1 MIQVLGA
8 YPPPNWHVVEGRAE
22 LSGNGLGFRAPTFY
36 APSGC
41 ARPPSSPGRTA
52 ESPVLLGFRVQVG
65 SQLLYGGLTRGSRA
79 WG

>member
-1 MIQVLGA
+1 M
-8 YPPPNWHVVEGRAE
+8 
-22 LSGNGLGFRAPTFY
+22 FY

-65 SQLLYGGLTRGSRA
+65 SITHPVMGTTITI
-79 WG
+79 WGIDPRFKGMGVEALQELSSA